1 VLFTESDTR
10 RYRDHHGRAAALE
23 DTASAARRS
32 VAYVFVRIAMAI
44 LMLGVMFMS
53 TSVFAHRSLLLL
65 AILAPVSVALGDWT
79 AGSSSLLPR
88 AQHAFASK
96 RAKHELSLARFSL
109 HRPLGCV

>member
-1 VLFTESDTR
+1 
-10 RYRDHHGRAAALE
+10 
-23 DTASAARRS
+23 
-32 VAYVFVRIAMAI
+32 VAYVFARIAMAI
-44 LMLGVMFMS
+44 LVLGVMFMS

-65 AILAPVSVALGDWT
+65 AILAPVSVAFGDWT